1 MLSYLSFATPQMRST
16 VFPKLKIAK
25 GAEKIHDTVQV
36 VQSLVGAIP
45 HTDLPLIKLREE
57 RLEKY
62 RMH

>member
-1 MLSYLSFATPQMRST
+1 MLQEKFLQLDDFAQ
-16 VFPKLKIAK
+16 KQEIAK

-45 HTDLPLIKLREE
+45 HTDPPLIKLREE

-62 RMH
+62 RIH